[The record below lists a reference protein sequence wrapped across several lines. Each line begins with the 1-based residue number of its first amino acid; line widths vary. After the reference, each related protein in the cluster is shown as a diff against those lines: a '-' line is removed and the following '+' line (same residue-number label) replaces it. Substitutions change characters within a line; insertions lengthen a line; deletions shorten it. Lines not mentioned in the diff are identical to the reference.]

1 MSYKVTL
8 YFLAKQYKLM
18 MILYFILINNE
29 YITSLVILIVK

>member
-18 MILYFILINNE
+18 MIFMYFNP
-29 YITSLVILIVK
+29 